1 MTVLQITQVKV
12 RPVPA
17 EAGSR
22 LKAFATIIFN
32 DSLVINDIKIIE
44 GKERLFIAMPSRKTK
59 EGSYVDVV
67 HPINIQTRQMVEDAI
82 LTQYQSL
89 LSV

>member
-1 MTVLQITQVKV
+1 MTALEITQVKV
-12 RPVPA
+12 RPVNNSP
-17 EAGSR
+17 GNR

-67 HPINIQTRQMVEDAI
+67 HPINSHTRELVEETI
-82 LTQYQSL
+82 LSQYEAL
-89 LSV
+89 VTL